1 MLDSFYLYL
10 LGALTMNEKFYSVFI
25 NLNSEVPD
33 FEENAYYLTL
43 KEAQKMALECQS
55 EGYKTDIIEMSKLI
69 N

>member
-1 MLDSFYLYL
+1 
-10 LGALTMNEKFYSVFI
+10 MNEKFYSVFI

-55 EGYKTDIIEMSKLI
+55 EGYKTDIVEMSKLI